1 MVCESPGLNIKHCS
15 YNLETIDFPEKDFNA
30 IVNEEGDII
39 VDSEIS
45 KDITLTALLFV
56 GILLVINLLYSA
68 KIALEMTLGISI
80 VINGVDFFH
89 IFIVEVA
96 LTVFLYR

>member
-1 MVCESPGLNIKHCS
+1 MVCESPGLNIKHCF

-68 KIALEMTLGISI
+68 KIALEMNLGISI